1 MKKGDVFL
9 VDIPRGR
16 GYEQRGFRPAILVT
30 GVNCGIVSMIPLSTN
45 INALRYPYTLIIK
58 KSEINNLNR
67 NSVALIFQL
76 RGIDLGLLFK
86 KIGEVDKGV
95 MDEID
100 KLIKEMFDI
109 KL

>member
-9 VDIPRGR
+9 VDIPKGS
-16 GYEQRGFRPAILVT
+16 GYEQRGLSPAVLIT
-30 GVNCGIVSMIPLSTN
+30 GVNRGIVSMIPLSTN

-58 KSEINNLNR
+58 KSERNNLNK

-76 RGIDLGLLFK
+76 RGIDSGLLFR
-86 KIGEVDKGV
+86 KIGEVDKSA

-100 KLIKEMFDI
+100 KLIKEMFD
-109 KL
+109 L